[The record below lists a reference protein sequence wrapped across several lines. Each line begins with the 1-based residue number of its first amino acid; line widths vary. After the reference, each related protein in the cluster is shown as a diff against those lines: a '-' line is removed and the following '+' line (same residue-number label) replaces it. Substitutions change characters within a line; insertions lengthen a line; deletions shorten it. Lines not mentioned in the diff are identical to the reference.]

1 MKNISTNM
9 NGSTNYLTMSSFP
22 DAAYASMLV
31 INLIGILG
39 NVLLIVAH
47 VKDPLRL
54 LKSPSSTFIFNIALV
69 DVLLSCFFLVT
80 ATRALAGIKKSPDW
94 DDSLASAILHFLFS
108 LFYSTVFASYV
119 GLAIERFLS
128 VAYPLWHRTHITRS
142 VCRCWVVGIWLFI
155 AGLRLTD
162 FVLIRTMKFTSQSQL
177 SLIVFMCVMLLLTIC
192 FYIASYIST
201 RKQSLK
207 IQRKTDMN
215 EATKRTFELRLQNE
229 KHFLFT
235 IAIACF
241 VLAGAVLPFVT
252 ASFIFFNYG
261 MKEEKWFDNR
271 SYIILFVLLF
281 FNSSVNVFLYL
292 WKLPKY
298 RKTFKKL
305 YCDC

>member
-9 NGSTNYLTMSSFP
+9 NGSTNYPTMSSFP

-54 LKSPSSTFIFNIALV
+54 LKSPSSTFIFNIGLV
-69 DVLLSCFFLVT
+69 DVLLSCFFLAA

-128 VAYPLWHRTHITRS
+128 VAYPLWHRTHITSS

-162 FVLIRTMKFTSQSQL
+162 FVLIRTIKFTSQSQL

-192 FYIASYIST
+192 FYIASYISI

-207 IQRKTDMN
+207 IQRRSDMN

-241 VLAGAVLPFVT
+241 VLAAAVLPFVT
-252 ASFIFFNYG
+252 ASFIFFIYG
-261 MKEEKWFDNR
+261 MKEEKWFGNR

-292 WKLPKY
+292 WRLPKY

>member
-1 MKNISTNM
+1 M
-9 NGSTNYLTMSSFP
+9 NGSTNYPTMMISFP

-54 LKSPSSTFIFNIALV
+54 LKSPSSTFIFNIALI
-69 DVLLSCFFLVT
+69 DALISCILVVGMIQT
-80 ATRALAGIKKSPDW
+80 LTGVEKSPNWDYSLAGSISY
-94 DDSLASAILHFLFS
+94 FLFS
-108 LFYSTVFASYV
+108 LCYSTVFASYLS
-119 GLAIERFLS
+119 LAIERFLS

-162 FVLIRTMKFTSQSQL
+162 LVLIQTMKFRRQSQL

-192 FYIASYIST
+192 FYIASYISI
-201 RKQSLK
+201 RKQCLK
-207 IQRKTDMN
+207 IQRRTDMN
-215 EATKRTFELRLQNE
+215 DATKRTFELRLQNE

-241 VLAGAVLPFVT
+241 VLAAAVLPFVT
-252 ASFIFFNYG
+252 ASFIFFIYG
-261 MKEEKWFDNR
+261 MKEEKWFSNR

-281 FNSSVNVFLYL
+281 FNLSVNVFLYL
-292 WKLPKY
+292 WRLPKY

>member
-9 NGSTNYLTMSSFP
+9 NGSTNYPTMSSFP

-80 ATRALAGIKKSPDW
+80 TTRALAGIKKSPDW
-94 DDSLASAILHFLFS
+94 DSLASANSHFLLS

-119 GLAIERFLS
+119 GLAIEHFLS

-142 VCRCWVVGIWLFI
+142 VCRYWAVGIWLFI

-162 FVLIRTMKFTSQSQL
+162 FVLIRTIKFTSQSQL
-177 SLIVFMCVMLLLTIC
+177 SLTVFMCVMLLLTIC

-215 EATKRTFELRLQNE
+215 EATRRTFELRL
-229 KHFLFT
+229 
-235 IAIACF
+235 
-241 VLAGAVLPFVT
+241 
-252 ASFIFFNYG
+252 
-261 MKEEKWFDNR
+261 
-271 SYIILFVLLF
+271 
-281 FNSSVNVFLYL
+281 
-292 WKLPKY
+292 
-298 RKTFKKL
+298 
-305 YCDC
+305 

>member
-9 NGSTNYLTMSSFP
+9 NGSTNYPSMISFP

-31 INLIGILG
+31 INLIGVLG

-54 LKSPSSTFIFNIALV
+54 LKTPSSTFIFNIALI
-69 DVLLSCFFLVT
+69 DALISCILVVGMI
-80 ATRALAGIKKSPDW
+80 RALTGVEKSPDW
-94 DDSLASAILHFLFS
+94 DYSLAGSISYFLLS
-108 LFYSTVFASYV
+108 LCYSTVFASYLS
-119 GLAIERFLS
+119 LAIERFLS
-128 VAYPLWHRTHITRS
+128 VAYPFRHRAHITS
-142 VCRCWVVGIWLFI
+142 TVCRYWAVGIWLFI

-162 FVLIRTMKFTSQSQL
+162 FVLIQTMKFTRQSQL

-192 FYIASYIST
+192 FYIASYISI

-207 IQRKTDMN
+207 IQRRTDMN
-215 EATKRTFELRLQNE
+215 DATKRTFELRLQNE

-235 IAIACF
+235 IAIACL
-241 VLAGAVLPFVT
+241 VLAAAVLPFVT
-252 ASFIFFNYG
+252 ASFMLLLYG
-261 MKEEKWFDNR
+261 MEEEKWVGIR
-271 SYIILFVLLF
+271 SNVIHFALLFV
-281 FNSSVNVFLYL
+281 NSSVNVFLYL
-292 WKLPKY
+292 WRLPKY